1 MAKVTRRNFVL
12 TAAAAGSA
20 IGVAGS
26 TSLPTLAQVPQYGP
40 DINLEQAKK
49 IIAAGQAEAQKNAW
63 PVAIAVVDNHGFLV
77 AFEKMDNTQTA
88 SVQVAIDKAV
98 SSATYRRPTKV
109 FQDGVAGGGA
119 GLRALNLRGASMV
132 EGGLPIVVGGRIVGG
147 VGVSGVTADQD
158 GMVAKAALSGVS

>member
-1 MAKVTRRNFVL
+1 MKHATRRNFML
-12 TAAAAGSA
+12 TAAAAASSMA
-20 IGVAGS
+20 ISKQVQ
-26 TSLPTLAQVPQYGP
+26 AQVPQYGG

-49 IIAAGQAEAQKNAW
+49 VVAAGLEEARKNSW
-63 PVAIAVVDNHGFLV
+63 PVAVAVVDNHGFLV

-98 SSATYRRPTKV
+98 SSAMYRRPTKA
-109 FQDGVAGGGA
+109 FQDGIAGGGA

-132 EGGLPIVVGGRIVGG
+132 EGGLPIVVGGKIIGG

-158 GMVAKAALSGVS
+158 GMVAKAAASALG